1 MARPSGAPAAAHLP
15 APGAVPAIE
24 ARGLTRSYASAAGP
38 VRALRGVDLRVM
50 PGEFVAIMG
59 PSGSGKS
66 TLMNVLGLLD
76 RTDAGTYLL
85 EGADVS
91 SLTDAE
97 LAWVRAGRIGFVFQ
111 SFNLLPRETVLDNVC
126 LPIAHNR
133 GRTALTALGVVIG
146 IAAVIAMTALVT
158 GVRSAMAER
167 LGLSQAR
174 AASITYAGADALG
187 LTEADVAALRAAV
200 PGFEILSGS
209 VSTTTSATWGTE
221 AVKDMGVLGVSPDW
235 FEAASA
241 RVAAGRLLDAA
252 DGESAS
258 RVVVLT
264 DGLLRQLEGES
275 AGPVAAVGRRVTIA
289 GTSFE
294 VVGVLADAGA
304 ALGLSSAIMPLR
316 TLRQRVGSPDGADL
330 YTSVLAFARE
340 GEDVDG
346 LAREAA
352 SAIEARKGGSGK
364 APVWPMKVAMEQ
376 SDAVMGSFQLLLTSI
391 AGVSLLV
398 GGIGIMN
405 MMLTSV
411 TERTR
416 EIGLRRALGARRS
429 DIVAQFLLEAVLVCL
444 AGGAAGMAAG
454 YAAAW
459 GFAGMAAQMAGSG
472 AITPQVPAAVAGS
485 TVAVSAAVGV
495 VFGLYPAWRAARLSP
510 VEALRHG

>member
-1 MARPSGAPAAAHLP
+1 MRPADVCRES
-15 APGAVPAIE
+15 
-24 ARGLTRSYASAAGP
+24 
-38 VRALRGVDLRVM
+38 VRAL
-50 PGEFVAIMG
+50 
-59 PSGSGKS
+59 
-66 TLMNVLGLLD
+66 
-76 RTDAGTYLL
+76 
-85 EGADVS
+85 
-91 SLTDAE
+91 
-97 LAWVRAGRIGFVFQ
+97 
-111 SFNLLPRETVLDNVC
+111 
-126 LPIAHNR
+126 AHNR

-187 LTEADVAALRAAV
+187 LTEADVAALKAAV

-209 VSTTTSATWGTE
+209 VSTTASATWGTE

-241 RVAAGRLLDAA
+241 RLAAGRLLDAA

-258 RVVVLT
+258 RVAVLT
-264 DGLLRQLEGES
+264 DGMLRQLEGES
-275 AGPVAAVGRRVTIA
+275 ADPVAAVGRRVTIA
-289 GTSFE
+289 GTRFE

-304 ALGLSSAIMPLR
+304 ASGLSSAIMPLR

-364 APVWPMKVAMEQ
+364 ASVWPMKAAMEQ
-376 SDAVMGSFQLLLTSI
+376 SDAVMGSFQLLLTCI

-429 DIVAQFLLEAVLVCL
+429 DIVAQFLFEAVLVCL
-444 AGGAAGMAAG
+444 LGGAAGMAAG

-472 AITPQVPAAVAGS
+472 AITPQVPTAVASG
-485 TVAVSAAVGV
+485 TVAVSAVVGV

>member
-1 MARPSGAPAAAHLP
+1 M
-15 APGAVPAIE
+15 
-24 ARGLTRSYASAAGP
+24 
-38 VRALRGVDLRVM
+38 LR
-50 PGEFVAIMG
+50 
-59 PSGSGKS
+59 
-66 TLMNVLGLLD
+66 N
-76 RTDAGTYLL
+76 
-85 EGADVS
+85 
-91 SLTDAE
+91 
-97 LAWVRAGRIGFVFQ
+97 
-111 SFNLLPRETVLDNVC
+111 
-126 LPIAHNR
+126 
-133 GRTALTALGVVIG
+133 
-146 IAAVIAMTALVT
+146 T

-174 AASITYAGADALG
+174 AASIAYAGADALG

-241 RVAAGRLLDAA
+241 RLAAGRLLDAA

-264 DGLLRQLEGES
+264 DGMLRQLEGES
-275 AGPVAAVGRRVTIA
+275 ADPVAAVGRRITIA
-289 GTSFE
+289 GTPFE

-304 ALGLSSAIMPLR
+304 ASGLSSAIMPLR

-364 APVWPMKVAMEQ
+364 ASVWPMKAAMEQ
-376 SDAVMGSFQLLLTSI
+376 SDAVMGSFQLLLTCV

-444 AGGAAGMAAG
+444 LGGAAGMATG

-472 AITPQVPAAVAGS
+472 AITPQVPAAVAGG

-495 VFGLYPAWRAARLSP
+495 AFGLYPAWRAARLSP

>member
-1 MARPSGAPAAAHLP
+1 M
-15 APGAVPAIE
+15 
-24 ARGLTRSYASAAGP
+24 RSADFCRES
-38 VRALRGVDLRVM
+38 VRAL
-50 PGEFVAIMG
+50 
-59 PSGSGKS
+59 
-66 TLMNVLGLLD
+66 
-76 RTDAGTYLL
+76 
-85 EGADVS
+85 
-91 SLTDAE
+91 
-97 LAWVRAGRIGFVFQ
+97 
-111 SFNLLPRETVLDNVC
+111 
-126 LPIAHNR
+126 AHNR
-133 GRTALTALGVVIG
+133 GRTALTECINMSKIPHRLYLTEDQ
-146 IAAVIAMTALVT
+146 MPQKWFNL
-158 GVRSAMAER
+158 RSAMAER

-209 VSTTTSATWGTE
+209 VSTTAAATWGTE

-235 FEAASA
+235 FDAASA
-241 RVAAGRLLDAA
+241 RLAAGRLLDVA

-275 AGPVAAVGRRVTIA
+275 ANPASAVGRRVTIA
-289 GTSFE
+289 GTPFE

-304 ALGLSSAIMPLR
+304 ASGLSSAIMPVR

-340 GEDVDG
+340 GEDVDE

-352 SAIEARKGGSGK
+352 STIEARKGGSGK
-364 APVWPMKVAMEQ
+364 ASVWPMKAAMEQ
-376 SDAVMGSFQLLLTSI
+376 SDAVMGSFQLLLTCV

-416 EIGLRRALGARRS
+416 EIGLRRALGATRG
-429 DIVAQFLLEAVLVCL
+429 DVVAQFLLEAVLVCL
-444 AGGAAGMAAG
+444 LGGAAGMAAG

-459 GFAGMAAQMAGSG
+459 GFAGMASQMAGSG
-472 AITPQVPAAVAGS
+472 AITPQVPAAVAGG

>member
-1 MARPSGAPAAAHLP
+1 MRPADVCRES
-15 APGAVPAIE
+15 
-24 ARGLTRSYASAAGP
+24 
-38 VRALRGVDLRVM
+38 VRAL
-50 PGEFVAIMG
+50 
-59 PSGSGKS
+59 
-66 TLMNVLGLLD
+66 
-76 RTDAGTYLL
+76 
-85 EGADVS
+85 
-91 SLTDAE
+91 
-97 LAWVRAGRIGFVFQ
+97 
-111 SFNLLPRETVLDNVC
+111 
-126 LPIAHNR
+126 AHNR

-241 RVAAGRLLDAA
+241 RLAAGRLLDAA

-264 DGLLRQLEGES
+264 DGMLRQLEGES
-275 AGPVAAVGRRVTIA
+275 ADPVAAVGRRVTIA
-289 GTSFE
+289 GTPFE

-304 ALGLSSAIMPLR
+304 ASGLSSAIMPLR

-352 SAIEARKGGSGK
+352 SAIEARKGGSGR
-364 APVWPMKVAMEQ
+364 ASVWPMKAAMEQ
-376 SDAVMGSFQLLLTSI
+376 SDAVMGSFQLLLTCV

-416 EIGLRRALGARRS
+416 EIGLRRALGATRG
-429 DIVAQFLLEAVLVCL
+429 DVVAQFLLEAVLV
-444 AGGAAGMAAG
+444 
-454 YAAAW
+454 
-459 GFAGMAAQMAGSG
+459 
-472 AITPQVPAAVAGS
+472 
-485 TVAVSAAVGV
+485 
-495 VFGLYPAWRAARLSP
+495 
-510 VEALRHG
+510 